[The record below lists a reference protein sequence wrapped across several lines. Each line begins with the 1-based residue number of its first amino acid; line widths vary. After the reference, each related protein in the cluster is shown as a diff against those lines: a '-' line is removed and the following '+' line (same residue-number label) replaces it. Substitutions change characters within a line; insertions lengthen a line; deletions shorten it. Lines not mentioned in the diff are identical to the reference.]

1 VQPKELSIR
10 LTSALAMLAIAT
22 LMTATQAHAQTETV
36 LHSFGAEKKDGQRP
50 FTGLTADAS
59 GNLYGTTFYGGAH
72 GYGTAFKLTPAAG
85 GAWTET
91 VMHTFNHDGRDGI
104 YPEGNLILDSAGN
117 VYGTASAGGT
127 HGYGSVFEL
136 SARAGGG
143 WTEKT
148 LHNFNVLPDGQNPSA
163 GVVFDAAGNIYG
175 TTAYGGV
182 HGVNGGT
189 VFELTPNATGGWTEK
204 SLYSFL
210 YGGTDGYY
218 VGSGVILD
226 TLGNIY
232 GTTTNGG
239 LYGDGIV
246 FELTPKAGG
255 SSTETILHNFNGT
268 DGWSPSA
275 GLILDASGNLYGSTE
290 VGGANHAGVVFELSR
305 AAGGG
310 WSETLLHTF
319 SDGTDGFGPDSNLI
333 FDSSGNLYGTT
344 GGGGAYG
351 LGIAFELT
359 PSASGAWTESILH
372 TFGIFGDGSG
382 PVGLVFNANGNLYG
396 TTEIGGVHGLGT
408 VFEVTP

>member
-1 VQPKELSIR
+1 MQPKELSIR

>member
-1 VQPKELSIR
+1 
-10 LTSALAMLAIAT
+10 MLAIAT

>member
-1 VQPKELSIR
+1 
-10 LTSALAMLAIAT
+10 MLAIAT

-333 FDSSGNLYGTT
+333 FDSPGNLYGTT